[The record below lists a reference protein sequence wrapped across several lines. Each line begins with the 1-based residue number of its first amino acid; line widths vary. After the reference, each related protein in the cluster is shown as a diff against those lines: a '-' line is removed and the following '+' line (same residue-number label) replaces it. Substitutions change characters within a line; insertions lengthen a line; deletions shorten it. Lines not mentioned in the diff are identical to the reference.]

1 MAISKRTG
9 EWAHVLTKVAVSM
22 DQLVGRCWHSSEE
35 LKSSFAVN
43 ATARFSR
50 SGVSNEVDKK
60 GKTMKIY
67 VLALATLGSA
77 IISAAQPQQAPEF
90 PSIPNFSR
98 VSDQFFVGGQPPME
112 DFSRLK
118 AKGIRAIVNLRHP
131 AEYNA
136 AEEEAKA
143 KELGLLY
150 FNIPVNPS
158 DLRDAQVEQF
168 LSVTSNGQNLPVFI
182 HCTMGV
188 RVATFWM
195 IRRVVVDGWNIE
207 DAETEA
213 RKMGLHNPIL
223 LEFAKSYI
231 ARHPKKDIK

>member
-1 MAISKRTG
+1 MAISKWTG
-9 EWAHVLTKVAVSM
+9 EWAQVLTKVAVSM

-77 IISAAQPQQAPEF
+77 IISATQPQQAPEF
-90 PSIPNFSR
+90 PSIPNFLM
-98 VSDQFFVGGQPPME
+98 VNDQFFVGGQPPME
-112 DFSRLK
+112 DFARLK
-118 AKGIRAIVNLRHP
+118 TKGIRVIVNLRHP

-136 AEEEAKA
+136 AEEEAKV
-143 KELGLLY
+143 KELGLRY
-150 FNIPVNPS
+150 FNIPVNPG

-168 LSVTSNGQNLPVFI
+168 LSITSDRHNLSVFI

-195 IRRVVVDGWNIE
+195 IRRVLVDGWKIE
-207 DAETEA
+207 DAENEA
-213 RKMGLHNPIL
+213 RNMGLRNPVL
-223 LEFAKSYI
+223 LEFAKGYI

>member
-1 MAISKRTG
+1 
-9 EWAHVLTKVAVSM
+9 
-22 DQLVGRCWHSSEE
+22 
-35 LKSSFAVN
+35 
-43 ATARFSR
+43 
-50 SGVSNEVDKK
+50 
-60 GKTMKIY
+60 MKIY
-67 VLALATLGSA
+67 VLALAMLGSA
-77 IISAAQPQQAPEF
+77 IMSVMQPQQTPEF
-90 PSIPNFSR
+90 PSIPNFLR
-98 VSDQFFVGGQPPME
+98 VNDDFFVGGQPPME
-112 DFSRLK
+112 DLSLLK

-136 AEEEAKA
+136 AEEEAKV
-143 KELGLLY
+143 KELGLRY

-158 DLRDAQVEQF
+158 DLQDSQVQQF
-168 LSVTSNGQNLPVFI
+168 LSITSDRHNLPVFI
-182 HCTMGV
+182 HCTMGI

-213 RKMGLHNPIL
+213 RKMGLRNPVL